1 MEKTQPD
8 NTVMTLYPVIIPVA
22 TKNVITDPPA
32 EPPTVTYG
40 LPLKVFTDLTRDE
53 INAAGV
59 QVVVDPPTDVG
70 EYGSIRLFVNGEQ
83 SGVPQPV
90 INERMTFT
98 VFQRALHDGVIN
110 TIQYILKNVAGNDS
124 KSIEAWALYNDTL
137 PGGNDVPGTGDH
149 PGLLI
154 SLPEGLGNPAVI
166 DKDQAAK
173 GVLLTFDYPHCRAY
187 DQVKYE
193 INRQTFKHTVTPEQ
207 AGKAFSVLIGPDTF
221 QKIGSMNNCPFSYTV
236 IDQLLNTTHRD
247 RWSKYIHA
255 NIDLERNFLPQPILR
270 EDPDDD
276 MDDPAIVDLDKLEGR
291 PLLIVVAP
299 TTPDFQKGDTVRGFY
314 KLDDSAE
321 KPTAPGVITDK
332 FGTLLPCI
340 LELPNDQ
347 LTSGAR
353 LQVRYELERPAGTVI
368 GHSRTAEAEIIG
380 EAAPDLVAPI
390 IKQAPGNSLDP
401 LAAKDALTA
410 LVFDPSIQL
419 DDVIVVTW
427 TGAPGT
433 PADGSYNSP
442 PHVVKVLGT
451 QEIALDNKVLA
462 YSFGGNVTVKY
473 SKTTGSATR
482 DSLPLILS
490 VQDIADGD
498 PRLPTPTI
506 DRVTGDVLDPADLLA
521 TDHTRTTAWP
531 LIAVGQRVDLTYR
544 EIKRDGSAGIIVE
557 AYKGKEVTAEDL
569 GGIRHPVPLDKLL
582 MLEDDSTLEIEVK
595 VSFDNTEGGYISF
608 PKKGYT
614 IKKAFDDLTTFTNN
628 DMNGWTFSAGW
639 GQIINEGGE
648 YYAQSV
654 NVNGGQYL
662 TLIKSYNNIKSGEL
676 CVLSF
681 DYLIPTPRDAGVQ
694 LGFPHQIPNLSFP
707 RFRLPTAGA
716 WAHVETRFFLGIP
729 DTTDYHSIAFGGVAT
744 YEIIK
749 IDNIR
754 LRTIPR

>member
-40 LPLKVFTDLTRDE
+40 LPLKVFTELTRDE

-59 QVVVDPPTDVG
+59 QVVVDPPADVDQ
-70 EYGSIRLFVNGEQ
+70 YGSIRLFVNGEQ
-83 SGVPQPV
+83 SGGAQTVV
-90 INERMTFT
+90 NERMVFP

-173 GVLLTFDYPHCRAY
+173 GVLLTFNYPHCRAY
-187 DQVKYE
+187 DEVKYE

-276 MDDPAIVDLDKLEGR
+276 MDDPTIVDLDKLEGR

-299 TTPDFQKGDTVRGFY
+299 TTPDFQKGDTVRGY
-314 KLDDSAE
+314 SRLNDSAE
-321 KPTAPGVITDK
+321 KPTQPGVITDK

-340 LELPNDQ
+340 LELPNNQ

-419 DDVIVVTW
+419 DEVIQVRW
-427 TGAPGT
+427 IAAPGT
-433 PADGSYNSP
+433 PADGSYTSP

-462 YSFGGNVTVKY
+462 YSFGGNVTVDY
-473 SKTTGSATR
+473 SKTTGSATS
-482 DSLPLILS
+482 DSLPLILR

-506 DRVTGDVLDPADLLA
+506 DRVTGDELDPADLLA

-531 LIAVGQRVDLTYR
+531 LIALGQKIWLTYR
-544 EIKRDGSAGIIVE
+544 EIKRDGSTGIVEE

-595 VSFDNTEGGYISF
+595 VSFDKAEGDYISF
-608 PKKGYT
+608 PRKAYTVKKPY
-614 IKKAFDDLTTFTNN
+614 DDLTTFTNYETN
-628 DMNGWTFSAGW
+628 DW
-639 GQIINEGGE
+639 IITGTTGSIIKQDNE
-648 YYAQSV
+648 YFIQS
-654 NVNGGQYL
+654 NYTDGRYRL
-662 TLIKSYNNIKSGEL
+662 YMHKSYQHLQSGSS
-676 CVLSF
+676 CTLSF
-681 DYLIPTPRDAGVQ
+681 DHRNAAESNLMLTMIAENSNTDINIGYSKVPPTSTWKSFNIKFYLGAPGTNAYSIVYIYC
-694 LGFPHQIPNLSFP
+694 LGES
-707 RFRLPTAGA
+707 T
-716 WAHVETRFFLGIP
+716 
-729 DTTDYHSIAFGGVAT
+729 IAL
-744 YEIIK
+744 
-749 IDNIR
+749 DNIR
-754 LRTIPR
+754 LTSTN

>member
-22 TKNVITDPPA
+22 TENVITDPPA

-187 DQVKYE
+187 DEVTYE

-236 IDQLLNTTHRD
+236 VDQLANATHRN

-276 MDDPAIVDLDKLEGR
+276 MDDPAIVDLDKLDGR

-299 TTPDFQKGDTVRGFY
+299 TTSDFQKGDTVRGY
-314 KLDDSAE
+314 SRLNDSAE
-321 KPTAPGVITDK
+321 KPTQPGVITDK

-410 LVFDPSIQL
+410 LAFDPSIQL
-419 DDVIVVTW
+419 DDIIVVTW

-433 PADGSYNSP
+433 PADGSYTSP

-451 QEIALDNKVLA
+451 QEIAVDNKVLA

-490 VQDIADGD
+490 VQDIADAD

-506 DRVTGDVLDPADLLA
+506 DRVTGDELDPADLLA

-531 LIAVGQRVDLTYR
+531 LIALGQRIWLTYR
-544 EIKRDGSAGIIVE
+544 EIKRDGSTGIVEE

-582 MLEDDSTLEIEVK
+582 MLEDESTLEIEVK
-595 VSFDNTEGGYISF
+595 VSFDKTESVYKSL
-608 PKKGYT
+608 PKKVYT
-614 IKKAFDDLTTFTNN
+614 IKKAFDDLTTFTNK
-628 DMNGWTFSAGW
+628 DMNGWAFVSDF

-648 YYAQSV
+648 YYAQSR
-654 NVNGGQYL
+654 NINGGQQFA
-662 TLIKSYNNIKSGEL
+662 IRKVYNNIKSGEL

-681 DYLIPTPRDAGVQ
+681 DYLVPTPRDCGVQ
-694 LGFPHQIPNLSFP
+694 LGFPHQIPTIGFP
-707 RFRLPTAGA
+707 RFRLPTAGR
-716 WAHVETRFFLGIP
+716 WAHVETKFFLGIP
-729 DTTDYHSIAFGGVAT
+729 DTTDYHSITIGSTT

>member
-40 LPLKVFTDLTRDE
+40 LPLDVFTELTRDE

-59 QVVVDPPTDVG
+59 QVVVDPPEDVG
-70 EYGSIRLFVNGEQ
+70 QYGSIRLFVNGEQ
-83 SGVPQPV
+83 SGGAQTVV
-90 INERMTFT
+90 NSRMVFP

-236 IDQLLNTTHRD
+236 IDQLRNTTHRD
-247 RWSKYIHA
+247 RWSKYIYA

-291 PLLIVVAP
+291 PLLIVIVP
-299 TTPDFQKGDTVRGFY
+299 TAPDFQKGDTVRGFY

-332 FGTLLPCI
+332 FGALLPCI
-340 LELPNDQ
+340 LEIPNDQ

-353 LQVRYELERPAGTVI
+353 LQVRFEQERPAGAVV
-368 GHSRTAEAEIIG
+368 GHSRTADAEIIG
-380 EAAPDLVAPI
+380 AVAPDLVAPI

-419 DDVIVVTW
+419 DEVIQVRW
-427 TGAPGT
+427 IAAPGT
-433 PADGSYNSP
+433 PADGSYTSP

-462 YSFGGNVTVKY
+462 YSFGGDVTVDY
-473 SKTTGSATR
+473 SKTTGSDTR

-506 DRVTGDVLDPADLLA
+506 DRVTGDELDPADLLA

-531 LIAVGQRVDLTYR
+531 LIALGQKIWLTYR
-544 EIKRDGSAGIIVE
+544 EIKRDGSTGIVEE

-582 MLEDDSTLEIEVK
+582 MLEDESTLEIEVK
-595 VSFDNTEGGYISF
+595 VSFDKTEGGYISF
-608 PKKGYT
+608 PRKGYT

-628 DMNGWTFSAGW
+628 DMNGWTFPYEA

-654 NVNGGQYL
+654 NVNGGQRF
-662 TLIKSYNNIKSGEL
+662 TIRKEFNNIKSGEL
-676 CVLSF
+676 CVLGF
-681 DYLIPTPRDAGVQ
+681 DYLIPTPRNCNVM
-694 LGFPHQIPNLSFP
+694 LGYPHQRPIIDFP
-707 RFRLPTAGA
+707 PFRLPTAGS

-729 DTTDYHSIAFGGVAT
+729 DTTDYHSIIIASTTF
-744 YEIIK
+744 EIIK

>member
-22 TKNVITDPPA
+22 TENVITDPPA

-83 SGVPQPV
+83 SGGAQTVV
-90 INERMTFT
+90 NARMVFP
-98 VFQRALHDGVIN
+98 VFQRTLHDGVIN

-187 DQVKYE
+187 DEVKYE

-236 IDQLLNTTHRD
+236 IDQLRNTTHRD
-247 RWSKYIHA
+247 RWSKYIYA

-276 MDDPAIVDLDKLEGR
+276 MDDPTIVDLDKLDGR

-299 TTPDFQKGDTVRGFY
+299 TTPDFQKGDKVRGFY

-353 LQVRYELERPAGTVI
+353 LQVRYELERPAGNVI

-410 LVFDPSIQL
+410 LVFDPSIQ
-419 DDVIVVTW
+419 
-427 TGAPGT
+427 
-433 PADGSYNSP
+433 
-442 PHVVKVLGT
+442 
-451 QEIALDNKVLA
+451 
-462 YSFGGNVTVKY
+462 
-473 SKTTGSATR
+473 
-482 DSLPLILS
+482 
-490 VQDIADGD
+490 
-498 PRLPTPTI
+498 
-506 DRVTGDVLDPADLLA
+506 
-521 TDHTRTTAWP
+521 
-531 LIAVGQRVDLTYR
+531 
-544 EIKRDGSAGIIVE
+544 
-557 AYKGKEVTAEDL
+557 
-569 GGIRHPVPLDKLL
+569 
-582 MLEDDSTLEIEVK
+582 
-595 VSFDNTEGGYISF
+595 
-608 PKKGYT
+608 
-614 IKKAFDDLTTFTNN
+614 
-628 DMNGWTFSAGW
+628 
-639 GQIINEGGE
+639 
-648 YYAQSV
+648 
-654 NVNGGQYL
+654 
-662 TLIKSYNNIKSGEL
+662 
-676 CVLSF
+676 
-681 DYLIPTPRDAGVQ
+681 
-694 LGFPHQIPNLSFP
+694 
-707 RFRLPTAGA
+707 
-716 WAHVETRFFLGIP
+716 
-729 DTTDYHSIAFGGVAT
+729 
-744 YEIIK
+744 
-749 IDNIR
+749 
-754 LRTIPR
+754 

>member
-22 TKNVITDPPA
+22 TENVITDPPA

-83 SGVPQPV
+83 SGGAQTVV
-90 INERMTFT
+90 NARMVFP
-98 VFQRALHDGVIN
+98 VFQRTLHDGVIN

-236 IDQLLNTTHRD
+236 VDQLANATHRD

-299 TTPDFQKGDTVRGFY
+299 TTPDFQKGDTVKGFY
-314 KLDDSAE
+314 RLDEAAE

-340 LELPNDQ
+340 LELPNNQ

-353 LQVRYELERPAGTVI
+353 LQVRYELERPAGNVV

-380 EAAPDLVAPI
+380 AAAPDLVAPI

-419 DDVIVVTW
+419 DDIIVVTW

-433 PADGSYNSP
+433 PADGSYTSP
-442 PHVVKVLGT
+442 PHVVRVLGT
-451 QEIALDNKVLA
+451 QQIALDNKVLA
-462 YSFGGNVTVKY
+462 YSFGGNVTVDY

-506 DRVTGDVLDPADLLA
+506 DRVTGDELNPADLLP

-595 VSFDNTEGGYISF
+595 ISFDKTESVYKSL
-608 PKKGYT
+608 PKKVYT
-614 IKKAFDDLTTFTNN
+614 IKKGFDDLTTFTNN
-628 DMNGWTFSAGW
+628 NMNGWSFFGGSGS
-639 GQIINEGGE
+639 IVKEGGE

-654 NVNGGQYL
+654 YTGQGDHLIL
-662 TLIKSYNNIKSGEL
+662 TKSYKNIKSGEL
-676 CVLSF
+676 CLLSF
-681 DYLIPTPRDAGVQ
+681 DYLVTTITDSYV
-694 LGFPHQIPNLSFP
+694 
-707 RFRLPTAGA
+707 
-716 WAHVETRFFLGIP
+716 FLGAELGPRQVELPRIPLTSIGVWKNVEYKFYMGMP
-729 DTTDYHSIAFGGVAT
+729 DTTAYSTVSIGRQHAGV
-744 YEIIK
+744 IK

>member
-8 NTVMTLYPVIIPVA
+8 NTVMTLYPVIIPVS
-22 TKNVITDPPA
+22 TENVITDPPA

-40 LPLKVFTDLTRDE
+40 LPLKVFTDLARDE

-173 GVLLTFDYPHCRAY
+173 GVLLKFDYPHCRAY

-193 INRQTFKHTVTPEQ
+193 INRQTFTHTVTPEQ
-207 AGKAFSVLIGPDTF
+207 AGKAFSVMIGPDTF

-255 NIDLERNFLPQPILR
+255 NIDLEQNFLPQPILR

-299 TTPDFQKGDTVRGFY
+299 TTPDFQKGDTVRGY
-314 KLDDSAE
+314 SRLNDSAE
-321 KPTAPGVITDK
+321 KPTQPGVITDK
-332 FGTLLPCI
+332 FGVLQPCI

-353 LQVRYELERPAGTVI
+353 LQVRYELERPAGTVV
-368 GHSRTAEAEIIG
+368 GHSRTVEAQIIG

-419 DDVIVVTW
+419 DDIIVVTW
-427 TGAPGT
+427 TGAPGS
-433 PADGSYNSP
+433 PADGSYTSL

-462 YSFGGNVTVKY
+462 YSFGGNVTVDY

-482 DSLPLILS
+482 DSLALILS
-490 VQDIADGD
+490 VQDIADAD

-506 DRVTGDVLDPADLLA
+506 DRVTGDELNPADLLA

-531 LIAVGQRVDLTYR
+531 LIALGQRIWLTYR
-544 EIKRDGSAGIIVE
+544 EIKRDGSTGIVEE

-582 MLEDDSTLEIEVK
+582 MLEDDSRLEIEMK
-595 VSFDNTEGGYISF
+595 VSFDETESGYKSL
-608 PKKGYT
+608 PKRVYT
-614 IKKAFDDLTTFTNN
+614 IKKGFDDLTTFTNN
-628 DMNGWTFSAGW
+628 DRNGWTSYLDLGT
-639 GQIINEGGE
+639 IINQGDE
-648 YYAQSV
+648 YYIQSISS
-654 NVNGGQYL
+654 NNFLYL
-662 TLIKSYNNIKSGEL
+662 DKSFENLKSGQL
-676 CVLSF
+676 CRLSF
-681 DYLIPTPRDAGVQ
+681 DYRATRTARLHIW
-694 LGFPHQIPNLSFP
+694 LGKLLSSQIKYPPIALTSTSSWSKFE
-707 RFRLPTAGA
+707 FQFYIGLP
-716 WAHVETRFFLGIP
+716 ET
-729 DTTDYHSIAFGGVAT
+729 T
-744 YEIIK
+744 YYSTIWIIIDSAMVS

-754 LRTIPR
+754 LRTI

>member
-40 LPLKVFTDLTRDE
+40 LPLDVFTELTRDE

-59 QVVVDPPTDVG
+59 QVVVDPPEDVG
-70 EYGSIRLFVNGEQ
+70 QYGSIRLFVNGEQ
-83 SGVPQPV
+83 SGGAQTVV
-90 INERMTFT
+90 NARMVFP

-110 TIQYILKNVAGNDS
+110 TIHYILKNVAGNDS

-187 DQVKYE
+187 DEVKYE

-236 IDQLLNTTHRD
+236 IDQLRNTTHRD
-247 RWSKYIHA
+247 RWSKYIYA

-340 LELPNDQ
+340 LELPNNQ

-353 LQVRYELERPAGTVI
+353 LQVRYELERPAGTVV
-368 GHSRTAEAEIIG
+368 GHSRTAEAEVIG

-419 DDVIVVTW
+419 DDIIVVTW
-427 TGAPGT
+427 TGAPGA
-433 PADGSYNSP
+433 PADGSYTSP

-506 DRVTGDVLDPADLLA
+506 DRVTGDVLDPADLLPSDQ
-521 TDHTRTTAWP
+521 TNTTAWA
-531 LIAVGQRVDLTYR
+531 LIALGQKISLTYK
-544 EIKRDGSAGIIVE
+544 ETKRDGTTGIVVE

-582 MLEDDSTLEIEVK
+582 MVEDESTLEIEVK
-595 VSFDNTEGGYISF
+595 VSFDKTESEYRSL
-608 PKKGYT
+608 PKKVYT
-614 IKKAFDDLTTFTNN
+614 IEKGFDDLTTFTNN
-628 DMNGWTFSAGW
+628 DMNGWEFYRGFGTIA
-639 GQIINEGGE
+639 NENGE
-648 YYAQSV
+648 YYAQSIY
-654 NVNGGQYL
+654 VNGWGL
-662 TLIKSYNNIKSGEL
+662 LLKKSYTNIKSGEL
-676 CVLSF
+676 CILNF
-681 DYLIPTPRDAGVQ
+681 DYLTTIATTCAVVLGIGNSQSIALPRTPLTTNGTWKNFEYKFYMGMPETTAYSTLCIGQENAGV
-694 LGFPHQIPNLSFP
+694 L
-707 RFRLPTAGA
+707 
-716 WAHVETRFFLGIP
+716 
-729 DTTDYHSIAFGGVAT
+729 
-744 YEIIK
+744 K

-754 LRTIPR
+754 LRTVPK

>member
-1 MEKTQPD
+1 
-8 NTVMTLYPVIIPVA
+8 
-22 TKNVITDPPA
+22 
-32 EPPTVTYG
+32 
-40 LPLKVFTDLTRDE
+40 
-53 INAAGV
+53 
-59 QVVVDPPTDVG
+59 
-70 EYGSIRLFVNGEQ
+70 
-83 SGVPQPV
+83 
-90 INERMTFT
+90 
-98 VFQRALHDGVIN
+98 
-110 TIQYILKNVAGNDS
+110 
-124 KSIEAWALYNDTL
+124 
-137 PGGNDVPGTGDH
+137 
-149 PGLLI
+149 
-154 SLPEGLGNPAVI
+154 
-166 DKDQAAK
+166 
-173 GVLLTFDYPHCRAY
+173 
-187 DQVKYE
+187 
-193 INRQTFKHTVTPEQ
+193 
-207 AGKAFSVLIGPDTF
+207 
-221 QKIGSMNNCPFSYTV
+221 
-236 IDQLLNTTHRD
+236 
-247 RWSKYIHA
+247 
-255 NIDLERNFLPQPILR
+255 
-270 EDPDDD
+270 
-276 MDDPAIVDLDKLEGR
+276 R

-353 LQVRYELERPAGTVI
+353 LQVRYELERPAGTVV

-410 LVFDPSIQL
+410 LAFDPSIQL
-419 DDVIVVTW
+419 DDIIVVTW
-427 TGAPGT
+427 TAAPGT
-433 PADGSYNSP
+433 PADGSYTSP

-451 QEIALDNKVLA
+451 QEIALDNKVVA

-473 SKTTGSATR
+473 SKTTGTATR

-498 PRLPTPTI
+498 PRLPTPAI
-506 DRVTGDVLDPADLLA
+506 DRVTGDELDPADLLA

-531 LIAVGQRVDLTYR
+531 FIAVGQRVWLTYT
-544 EIKRDGSAGIIVE
+544 EIKSDGSTGIVEE

-582 MLEDDSTLEIEVK
+582 RLEDDSILEIEVK

-628 DMNGWTFSAGW
+628 DMNGWTFIGER
-639 GQIINEGGE
+639 GQIINDGGE
-648 YYAQSV
+648 YYAQSR
-654 NVNGGQYL
+654 NVNIGENFA
-662 TLIKSYNNIKSGEL
+662 ISKSYNNIKSGEL

-681 DYLIPTPRDAGVQ
+681 DYLVPTPRDCSVM
-694 LGFPHQIPNLSFP
+694 LGFYQIPTIFFP
-707 RFRLPTAGA
+707 PFRLPTAGA
-716 WAHVETRFFLGIP
+716 WAHIETKFFLGIP
-729 DTTDYHSIAFGGVAT
+729 DTTDYHSITIASDSF
-744 YEIIK
+744 EIIK

>member
-40 LPLKVFTDLTRDE
+40 LPLDVFTELTRDE

-59 QVVVDPPTDVG
+59 QVLVDPPEDVG
-70 EYGSIRLFVNGEQ
+70 QYGSIRLFVNGEQ
-83 SGVPQPV
+83 SGGAQTVV
-90 INERMTFT
+90 NARMVFP

-236 IDQLLNTTHRD
+236 VDQLANATHRD

-255 NIDLERNFLPQPILR
+255 NIDLERNFFPQPILR

-340 LELPNDQ
+340 LELPNNQ

-353 LQVRYELERPAGTVI
+353 LQVRYELERPAGTVV

-419 DDVIVVTW
+419 DEVIQVRW
-427 TGAPGT
+427 IAAPGT
-433 PADGSYNSP
+433 PADGSYTSP

-462 YSFGGNVTVKY
+462 YSFGGDVTVDY

-506 DRVTGDVLDPADLLA
+506 DRVTGDELNPADLLP

-544 EIKRDGSAGIIVE
+544 EIKSDGSAGIIE
-557 AYKGKEVTAEDL
+557 QAYKGKEVTTEDL
-569 GGIRHPVPLDKLL
+569 GGLKHLVPVAKLASL
-582 MLEDDSTLEIEVK
+582 ADRSTLKLEVQVNFDGNESGRK
-595 VSFDNTEGGYISF
+595 VAFPHRTYHIS
-608 PKKGYT
+608 KG
-614 IKKAFDDLTTFTNN
+614 FDDLTTFTDFDWNN
-628 DMNGWTFSAGW
+628 WELRQGKGPIIEFS
-639 GQIINEGGE
+639 QGE
-648 YYAQSV
+648 YFLASA
-654 NVNGGQYL
+654 
-662 TLIKSYNNIKSGEL
+662 
-676 CVLSF
+676 
-681 DYLIPTPRDAGVQ
+681 RDINQ
-694 LGFPHQIPNLSFP
+694 
-707 RFRLPTAGA
+707 
-716 WAHVETRFFLGIP
+716 
-729 DTTDYHSIAFGGVAT
+729 YHSINLTKFFSEIPGRQLFEFSLNYRSAHNVSFEFDYNGIQSPIIWLPGGSGWQYHSAVFSIPKPLMNFHFYAVT
-744 YEIIK
+744 LNQSFS
-749 IDNIR
+749 IDNLR
-754 LRTIPR
+754 LRQINN

>member
-59 QVVVDPPTDVG
+59 QVVVDPPADVDQ
-70 EYGSIRLFVNGEQ
+70 YASIRLFVNGEQ

-110 TIQYILKNVAGNDS
+110 KIQYILENVAGNDS

-173 GVLLTFDYPHCRAY
+173 GVLLTFDYPYCRAY

-193 INRQTFKHTVTPEQ
+193 INRQTFTHTVTPEQ
-207 AGKAFSVLIGPDTF
+207 AGKGFSVLIGPDTF

-236 IDQLLNTTHRD
+236 VDQLANSTHRN

-276 MDDPAIVDLDKLEGR
+276 MDDPSIVDLDKLKGR

-299 TTPDFQKGDTVRGFY
+299 TTPDFQKGDTIKGYSR
-314 KLDDSAE
+314 LNDSAE
-321 KPTAPGVITDK
+321 NPPQLGVITDK
-332 FGTLLPCI
+332 FGVLQPCI
-340 LELPNDQ
+340 LVLPTDQ

-353 LQVRYELERPAGTVI
+353 LQVRYELKRPAGTVV

-390 IKQAPGNSLDP
+390 IRQAIGNSLDP

-419 DDVIVVTW
+419 DDVIEVRW
-427 TGAPGT
+427 IAAPGT
-433 PADGSYNSP
+433 PADGSYTSP

-451 QEIALDNKVLA
+451 QEVALDNKVLA
-462 YSFGGNVTVKY
+462 YSFGGNVTVDY

-521 TDHTRTTAWP
+521 TDQTKTTAWA
-531 LIAVGQRVDLTYR
+531 LIALGQKISLTYK
-544 EIKRDGSAGIIVE
+544 ETKRDGTTGIVVE

-582 MLEDDSTLEIEVK
+582 MLEDDSTLEIEAK
-595 VSFDNTEGGYISF
+595 VSFDKTESGYRSL
-608 PKKGYT
+608 PKKVYM
-614 IKKAFDDLTTFTNN
+614 IEKAFDDLTTFTNN
-628 DMNGWTFSAGW
+628 DMNGWFFYSHNGTVV
-639 GQIINEGGE
+639 NESGE
-648 YYAQSV
+648 FFAHAV
-654 NVNGGQYL
+654 LNNGSYRLDLG
-662 TLIKSYNNIKSGEL
+662 KSYKHLKRGAHCI
-676 CVLSF
+676 LSF
-681 DYLIPTPRDAGVQ
+681 DYRSTTPAEMVIRLGDLIHDYILLPRIPLVTTSAWKSATVEFY
-694 LGFPHQIPNLSFP
+694 LGS
-707 RFRLPTAGA
+707 
-716 WAHVETRFFLGIP
+716 P
-729 DTTDYHSIAFGGVAT
+729 DTDSHSSITIGPATSGVVSL
-744 YEIIK
+744 
-749 IDNIR
+749 DNIR
-754 LRTIPR
+754 VKTG

>member
-40 LPLKVFTDLTRDE
+40 LPLKVFTELTRDE

-59 QVVVDPPTDVG
+59 QVVVDPPADVDQ
-70 EYGSIRLFVNGEQ
+70 YGSIRLFVNGEQ
-83 SGVPQPV
+83 SGGAQTVV
-90 INERMTFT
+90 NERMVFP

-187 DQVKYE
+187 DEVKYE

-276 MDDPAIVDLDKLEGR
+276 MDDPTIVDLDKLEGR

-299 TTPDFQKGDTVRGFY
+299 TTPDFQKGDTVRGY
-314 KLDDSAE
+314 SRLNDSAE
-321 KPTAPGVITDK
+321 KPTQPGVITDK

-340 LELPNDQ
+340 LELPNNQ

-410 LVFDPSIQL
+410 LAFDPSIQL
-419 DDVIVVTW
+419 DDIIVVTW

-433 PADGSYNSP
+433 PADGSYTSP

-473 SKTTGSATR
+473 SKTTGSAKR

-490 VQDIADGD
+490 VQDIADAD

-506 DRVTGDVLDPADLLA
+506 DRVTGDELNPADLLP

-544 EIKRDGSAGIIVE
+544 EIKSDGSAGIIE
-557 AYKGKEVTAEDL
+557 QAYKGKEVTTEDL
-569 GGIRHPVPLDKLL
+569 GGLKHPVPVAKLASL
-582 MLEDDSTLEIEVK
+582 ADRSTLKLEVQVNFDGNESGRK
-595 VSFDNTEGGYISF
+595 VAF
-608 PKKGYT
+608 PTRAYNVSKG
-614 IKKAFDDLTTFTNN
+614 FDDLTTFTDYDWNN
-628 DMNGWTFSAGW
+628 WELRHGGRPFIQFND
-639 GQIINEGGE
+639 GE
-648 YYAQSV
+648 YFLVSAQDS
-654 NVNGGQYL
+654 NQYYSIQL
-662 TLIKSYNNIKSGEL
+662 SKSFNEIPGRQLFE
-676 CVLSF
+676 LSF
-681 DYLIPTPRDAGVQ
+681 NYRSIHNVSFEFSHNELNGPVVSLPRGSNWQYHKAIFSMPKPLRLLYLYA
-694 LGFPHQIPNLSFP
+694 
-707 RFRLPTAGA
+707 A
-716 WAHVETRFFLGIP
+716 
-729 DTTDYHSIAFGGVAT
+729 TTNGNFD
-744 YEIIK
+744 

-754 LRTIPR
+754 LRQVNN

>member
-22 TKNVITDPPA
+22 TENVITDPPA

-166 DKDQAAK
+166 EKDQAAK

-187 DQVKYE
+187 DQVTYE

-236 IDQLLNTTHRD
+236 VDQLANATHRN

-276 MDDPAIVDLDKLEGR
+276 MDDPAIVDLDELDGR

-299 TTPDFQKGDTVRGFY
+299 TTSDFQKGDTVRGY
-314 KLDDSAE
+314 SRLNDSAE
-321 KPTAPGVITDK
+321 KPTQPGVITDK
-332 FGTLLPCI
+332 FGVLQPCI

-353 LQVRYELERPAGTVI
+353 LQVRYELERPAGTVV
-368 GHSRTAEAEIIG
+368 GHSRTAEAEVIG

-419 DDVIVVTW
+419 DDIIVVTW
-427 TGAPGT
+427 TSAPGT
-433 PADGSYNSP
+433 PADGSYTSP

-462 YSFGGNVTVKY
+462 YSFGGNVTVDY

-482 DSLPLILS
+482 DSLPLLLS
-490 VQDIADGD
+490 VQDIADAD

-506 DRVTGDVLDPADLLA
+506 DRVTGDELDPADVLP

-531 LIAVGQRVDLTYR
+531 LIALGQKIWLTYR
-544 EIKRDGSAGIIVE
+544 EIKRDGSTGIVEE

-582 MLEDDSTLEIEVK
+582 MLENESTLEIEVK
-595 VSFDNTEGGYISF
+595 VSFDETESGYKSL
-608 PKKGYT
+608 PKRMYPNKKG
-614 IKKAFDDLTTFTNN
+614 FDDLTTFTNN
-628 DMNGWTFSAGW
+628 DMNGWSLHGS
-639 GQIINEGGE
+639 IINESGE
-648 YYAQSV
+648 YYAQSRFSNEEHDLV
-654 NVNGGQYL
+654 L
-662 TLIKSYNNIKSGEL
+662 TKSYQNIQSGKP
-676 CVLSF
+676 CSLSF
-681 DYLIPTPRDAGVQ
+681 DYLVPGTAVCHVTLGHEQPNPITLPRIQ
-694 LGFPHQIPNLSFP
+694 LTTTGTWKKVEIKFYMGLPETSTYSTIRLSISYA
-707 RFRLPTAGA
+707 TA
-716 WAHVETRFFLGIP
+716 V
-729 DTTDYHSIAFGGVAT
+729 
-744 YEIIK
+744 K
-749 IDNIR
+749 MDNIR
-754 LRTIPR
+754 LMAIPK

>member
-40 LPLKVFTDLTRDE
+40 LPLDVFTELTRDE

-59 QVVVDPPTDVG
+59 QVVVDPPEDVG
-70 EYGSIRLFVNGEQ
+70 QYGSIRLFVNGEQ
-83 SGVPQPV
+83 SGGAQTVV
-90 INERMTFT
+90 NARMVFP

-236 IDQLLNTTHRD
+236 VDQLRNTTHRD

-291 PLLIVVAP
+291 PLLIVVVA
-299 TTPDFQKGDTVRGFY
+299 TAPDFQKGDTVKAFY
-314 KLDDSAE
+314 RLNEAAE
-321 KPTAPGVITDK
+321 KSTQPGVITDK
-332 FGTLLPCI
+332 FGVLQPCI
-340 LELPNDQ
+340 LELPNNQ

-353 LQVRYELERPAGTVI
+353 LQVRYELERPAGTVV

-410 LVFDPSIQL
+410 LAFDPSIQL
-419 DDVIVVTW
+419 DDIIVVTW
-427 TGAPGT
+427 TAAPGT
-433 PADGSYNSP
+433 PADGSYTSP

-482 DSLPLILS
+482 DSLPLILR

-506 DRVTGDVLDPADLLA
+506 DRVTGDELDPADLLP

-582 MLEDDSTLEIEVK
+582 MLEDESTLEIEVK
-595 VSFDNTEGGYISF
+595 VSFDETESGYKSL
-608 PKKGYT
+608 PKKVYT

-628 DMNGWTFSAGW
+628 DMNGWTFFGER

-648 YYAQSV
+648 YYAQSR
-654 NVNGGQYL
+654 NVNGAQSL
-662 TLIKSYNNIKSGEL
+662 TLRKSYNNIKSGEL

-681 DYLIPTPRDAGVQ
+681 DYLVPTPRDFAVQ
-694 LGFPHQIPNLSFP
+694 LGYPYQIPTLGFP

-729 DTTDYHSIAFGGVAT
+729 DTTDYHSITITSTT

-749 IDNIR
+749 IDNLR